1 MSMSTIGRTV
11 SIKGEVR
18 ASEDITIEG
27 RIDGPIACD
36 DGAVVLAATAD
47 VTGDIAAREIT
58 VFGRSAG
65 QLLAT
70 DVVDIRAGAT
80 VASQV
85 VSKRFILGDGARFD
99 GRVEPQHL
107 EAALRVAK
115 FQQKKSD
122 EKTSGV
128 VSPSFGHHKLPN
140 EPSN

>member
-1 MSMSTIGRTV
+1 MTMSTIGRTV

-18 ASEDITIEG
+18 ASEDVTIEG
-27 RIDGPIACD
+27 RVEGPIVCD
-36 DGAVVLAATAD
+36 DGSVVLAATAH
-47 VTGDIAAREIT
+47 VTGDVAAREIT
-58 VFGRSAG
+58 IFGRSDG

-80 VASQV
+80 VTSQV

-115 FQQKKSD
+115 FQQKKRTS
-122 EKTSGV
+122 EIVSPTSG
-128 VSPSFGHHKLPN
+128 H
-140 EPSN
+140 SND

>member
-1 MSMSTIGRTV
+1 MSTIGKTV

-27 RIDGPIACD
+27 RVEGPISCD
-36 DGAVVLAATAD
+36 EGLVVLAESAH
-47 VTGDIAAREIT
+47 VTGNIAARDIT
-58 VFGRSAG
+58 VFGRSTG

-70 DVVDIRAGAT
+70 EVVDIRAGAT
-80 VASQV
+80 VTSQV

-115 FQQKKSD
+115 FQQRKSV
-122 EKTSGV
+122 G
-128 VSPSFGHHKLPN
+128 
-140 EPSN
+140 

>member
-1 MSMSTIGRTV
+1 MSTIGRTV

-18 ASEDITIEG
+18 ASEDVTIEG
-27 RIDGPIACD
+27 RVDGPITCD
-36 DGAVVLAATAD
+36 DGSVVLTATAH
-47 VTGDIAAREIT
+47 VTGDVAAREIT
-58 VFGRSAG
+58 IFGRSDG

-80 VASQV
+80 VTSQV

-115 FQQKKSD
+115 FQQKKRA
-122 EKTSGV
+122 EV
-128 VSPSFGHHKLPN
+128 
-140 EPSN
+140 

>member
-1 MSMSTIGRTV
+1 MSTIGKTV

-27 RIDGPIACD
+27 RVEGPIACD
-36 DGAVVLAATAD
+36 DGTVVLAESAH
-47 VTGDIAAREIT
+47 VTGNIAARDIT

-70 DVVDIRAGAT
+70 EVVDIRAGAT
-80 VASQV
+80 VTSQV

-115 FQQKKSD
+115 FRAKS
-122 EKTSGV
+122 
-128 VSPSFGHHKLPN
+128 
-140 EPSN
+140 

>member
-1 MSMSTIGRTV
+1 MSTIGRTV

-18 ASEDITIEG
+18 ASEDVTIEG
-27 RIDGPIACD
+27 RVDGPITCD
-36 DGAVVLAATAD
+36 DGSVVLAATAH
-47 VTGDIAAREIT
+47 VTGDVAAREIT
-58 VFGRSAG
+58 IFGRSDG

-80 VASQV
+80 VTSQV

-115 FQQKKSD
+115 FQQKQR
-122 EKTSGV
+122 EGLV
-128 VSPSFGHHKLPN
+128 RP
-140 EPSN
+140 

>member
-1 MSMSTIGRTV
+1 MSMSTIGRMV

-18 ASEDITIEG
+18 ASEDVTIEG
-27 RIDGPIACD
+27 RVDGPIVCD
-36 DGAVVLAATAD
+36 EGSVVLAATAH

-58 VFGRSAG
+58 IFGRSSG

-70 DVVDIRAGAT
+70 DVVDVRAGAT
-80 VASQV
+80 VVSQV

-115 FQQKKSD
+115 FQQRKRD
-122 EKTSGV
+122 DPQTDPAGRFPAV
-128 VSPSFGHHKLPN
+128 
-140 EPSN
+140 

>member
-18 ASEDITIEG
+18 ASEDVTIEG
-27 RIDGPIACD
+27 RVDGPITCD
-36 DGAVVLAATAD
+36 DGSVVLTATAH
-47 VTGDIAAREIT
+47 VTGDVAAREIT
-58 VFGRSAG
+58 IFGRSDG

-80 VASQV
+80 VTSQV

-115 FQQKKSD
+115 FQQKKRA
-122 EKTSGV
+122 EV
-128 VSPSFGHHKLPN
+128 
-140 EPSN
+140 